1 MPSSVP
7 PPADGEGPATGSIDH
22 GTKKTVPSSAAFRSA
37 RRAFVPIH
45 TLRSSGYPTAL
56 SLVLAGE
63 AAYATVA
70 RTQKMGDLALAQI
83 TNAGPDPRRRRRG
96 DVSNITLP
104 PVSDDVQSAEEK
116 GFAATD
122 IIEGY
127 YVITAP
133 FLAITTPPR
142 AGQVDGRLKALAATW
157 VARTIHAAKQANH
170 FMELLDY
177 DSAGK
182 PSLRRAVDIP
192 ATEEASMLHYIKDP
206 RYNSRTG
213 KMIFHVRIR
222 SSISI
227 AELKATNSP
236 VHPRIKKDYFA
247 FLDKHQYW
255 VMSQQISATKIQ
267 RQGWLLNSCRAD
279 NIDNLREQLD

>member
-22 GTKKTVPSSAAFRSA
+22 GTKKIVPSSAAFRSA

-83 TNAGPDPRRRRRG
+83 TNAGPDPCRRRRG

-116 GFAATD
+116 GFAAFD
-122 IIEGY
+122 IIKGY
-127 YVITAP
+127 YFITAP
-133 FLAITTPPR
+133 FP
-142 AGQVDGRLKALAATW
+142 
-157 VARTIHAAKQANH
+157 
-170 FMELLDY
+170 
-177 DSAGK
+177 
-182 PSLRRAVDIP
+182 
-192 ATEEASMLHYIKDP
+192 
-206 RYNSRTG
+206 
-213 KMIFHVRIR
+213 
-222 SSISI
+222 
-227 AELKATNSP
+227 
-236 VHPRIKKDYFA
+236 
-247 FLDKHQYW
+247 
-255 VMSQQISATKIQ
+255 
-267 RQGWLLNSCRAD
+267 
-279 NIDNLREQLD
+279 